1 MKTNNIIGAVAFSLI
16 LSACGGD
23 GGDSSAPEGGT
34 NGGVTAN
41 TGNAG
46 VTANTAN
53 AGGSTASGV
62 SLQTNLV
69 LATPAP
75 DVPPGEEGSGDPGT
89 VEGNFFFF
97 SYDDSGSTASKDLA
111 VFSIQNGRLP
121 QTSLGRSYE
130 YLSAEEFSHF
140 DETNL
145 GPFEVSMGLHAF
157 EQNGIPLDQE
167 TLSKLSEEGG
177 GAVYAL
183 GVNLTGPI
191 MTTDERP
198 NVVLTILVD
207 ISGSMSSSYA
217 NETRSDI
224 SSLLDVTKYALSALP
239 ESLKDG
245 DEVNIVTFN
254 HAASIRLESDT
265 FDEEVY
271 QSVVESLS
279 VDGSTNLDIGIE
291 KAYEVANRQYK
302 PDKSNRVVIITD
314 AYANTGVVD
323 PEIISQ
329 NTTINNAEGIYFA
342 GIGVGSRFN
351 DAFLN
356 ELTDIGKGVYSAMIT
371 PEDGRRIFTQGF
383 SRFLDHAVS
392 DVRFRLEF
400 PNGFSHLLSAAEEV
414 SSVAADVQT
423 INFSFND
430 SQFFF
435 ELFST
440 PGSWSSDDEFILE
453 VSYVDSEG
461 ERVSHEL
468 TQTVDTLLG
477 AEKSQ
482 IYAAAAVSVLAR
494 LVSGAIGCTDV
505 TGSALYS
512 LNVEDAIFDTYK
524 GLIDQYCSI

>member
-1 MKTNNIIGAVAFSLI
+1 MKTNNIIGTIALSLV
-16 LSACGGD
+16 LSACGG
-23 GGDSSAPEGGT
+23 GGSNSTAPTGGT
-34 NGGVTAN
+34 TTGATTN
-41 TGNAG
+41 TGNTAG
-46 VTANTAN
+46 T
-53 AGGSTASGV
+53 SSGINQMV
-62 SLQTNLV
+62 ITGQGTSV
-69 LATPAP
+69 LNPPA
-75 DVPPGEEGSGDPGT
+75 DEEGPIDPGT
-89 VEGNFFFF
+89 VDGNFFFF

-111 VFSIQNGRLP
+111 VFSINNGTIP
-121 QTSLGRSYE
+121 SASLGRSYE

-145 GPFEVSMGLHAF
+145 GPFDVSMGLHAF
-157 EQNGIPLDQE
+157 EQNGIPLDQT
-167 TLSKLSEEGG
+167 TLSKLSEEGS
-177 GAVYAL
+177 GAVYAF
-183 GVNLTGPI
+183 GVNLTGPV
-191 MTTDERP
+191 MTKAERP
-198 NVVLTILVD
+198 NVVLTLLID
-207 ISGSMSSSYA
+207 ISGSMDSSYA
-217 NETRSDI
+217 SETRSDI
-224 SSLLDVTKYALSALP
+224 RSLLDVTKYALSALP
-239 ESLKDG
+239 ESLKEG
-245 DEVNIVTFN
+245 DEINMVTFN
-254 HAASIRLESDT
+254 NAASIRLESDT
-265 FDEEVY
+265 FDEDVY
-271 QSVVESLS
+271 QNVVESLR
-279 VDGSTNLDIGIE
+279 VDGSTNLDAGIE
-291 KAYEVANRQYK
+291 IAYEVANRQYK
-302 PDKSNRVVIITD
+302 PEKSNRVVIITD

-323 PEIISQ
+323 PAVISQ

-342 GIGVGSRFN
+342 GVGVGSGFN

-383 SRFLDHAVS
+383 SRFIDHAVS

-414 SSVAADVQT
+414 SSVAEDVQT

-440 PGSWSSDDEFILE
+440 PDSWSSDDEFILE

-468 TQTVDTLLG
+468 TETVDTLLG

-512 LNVEDAIFDTYK
+512 LNVDDAIFDTYK

>member
-1 MKTNNIIGAVAFSLI
+1 MKTNNIIGTIALSLI
-16 LSACGGD
+16 LSACGG
-23 GGDSSAPEGGT
+23 GGSNGTAPAGGT
-34 NGGVTAN
+34 TAGATTN
-41 TGNAG
+41 TGASDG
-46 VTANTAN
+46 ATTSSTSQMVITAQ
-53 AGGSTASGV
+53 GS
-62 SLQTNLV
+62 
-69 LATPAP
+69 PAP
-75 DVPPGEEGSGDPGT
+75 NPPAGEEGPIDPGT
-89 VEGNFFFF
+89 ADGNFFFF

-111 VFSIQNGRLP
+111 VFSIKNGTIP
-121 QTSLGRSYE
+121 STSLGRSYE

-145 GPFEVSMGLHAF
+145 GHFDVSMGLHAF
-157 EQNGIPLDQE
+157 EQNGIPLDQA
-167 TLSKLSEEGG
+167 TLSKLSEEGS

-183 GVNLTGPI
+183 GVNLTGPV
-191 MTTDERP
+191 MTKAERP
-198 NVVLTILVD
+198 NVVLTLLVD

-217 NETRSDI
+217 SETRSDI
-224 SSLLDVTKYALSALP
+224 QSLLDVTKYALSALP
-239 ESLKDG
+239 ESLKEG
-245 DEVNIVTFN
+245 DEINIVTFN
-254 HAASIRLESDT
+254 NTASIRLESDT
-265 FDEEVY
+265 FDEDVY
-271 QSVVESLS
+271 QSVIESLR
-279 VDGSTNLDIGIE
+279 VDGSTNLDAGI
-291 KAYEVANRQYK
+291 KIAYEVANRQYK
-302 PDKSNRVVIITD
+302 PEKSNRVIIITD

-323 PEIISQ
+323 PAVISQ

-383 SRFLDHAVS
+383 SRFIDHAVS

-414 SSVAADVQT
+414 SSVAEDVQT

-468 TQTVDTLLG
+468 IQTVDTLLG

-494 LVSGAIGCTDV
+494 LVSGAIDCTDV

-512 LNVEDAIFDTYK
+512 LNVDDAIFDNYK

>member
-1 MKTNNIIGAVAFSLI
+1 MMTNKLIGTVAFALI
-16 LSACGGD
+16 LSACGG
-23 GGDSSAPEGGT
+23 GGGSSSPTGPEGGT
-34 NGGVTAN
+34 TG
-41 TGNAG
+41 TGN
-46 VTANTAN
+46 
-53 AGGSTASGV
+53 TASGSSSDGTTTSST
-62 SLQTNLV
+62 SLTTNYTV
-69 LATPAP
+69 LATFAPNPPPA
-75 DVPPGEEGSGDPGT
+75 EEGPGT
-89 VEGNFFFF
+89 VDGNFFFF

-111 VFSIQNGRLP
+111 VFSINNGMLP
-121 QTSLGRSYE
+121 QASLGRPYE

-140 DETNL
+140 DETNV
-145 GPFEVSMGLHAF
+145 GPFEVSIGLHAF
-157 EQNGIPLDQE
+157 EQNGIPLGED
-167 TLSKLSEEGG
+167 TLLKLSEEGN

-191 MTTDERP
+191 MTKQERP

-217 NETRSDI
+217 NETRSDV

-239 ESLKDG
+239 ESLKEG
-245 DEVNIVTFN
+245 DEINIVTFN
-254 HAASIRLESDT
+254 HAASIRFESDL
-265 FDEEVY
+265 FDESVY
-271 QSVVESLS
+271 QSVVESLR

-291 KAYEVANRQYK
+291 LAYEVANRRYQ
-302 PDKSNRVVIITD
+302 PEKSNRVIIITD

-323 PEIISQ
+323 PAVISQ
-329 NTTINNAEGIYFA
+329 STTINSAEGIYFA
-342 GIGVGSRFN
+342 GIGVGSQFN

-383 SRFLDHAVS
+383 SRFIDHAVS
-392 DVRFRLEF
+392 DVRFRLDF

-414 SSVAADVQT
+414 STVAEDVQT

-440 PGSWSSDDEFILE
+440 PNSWSSDDEFILE
-453 VSYVDSEG
+453 VSYVDSKG

-482 IYAAAAVSVLAR
+482 IVAAAAVSVLAR
-494 LVSGAIGCTDV
+494 LVSGTIECSDV

-512 LNVEDAIFDTYK
+512 FNIENEIFENYK